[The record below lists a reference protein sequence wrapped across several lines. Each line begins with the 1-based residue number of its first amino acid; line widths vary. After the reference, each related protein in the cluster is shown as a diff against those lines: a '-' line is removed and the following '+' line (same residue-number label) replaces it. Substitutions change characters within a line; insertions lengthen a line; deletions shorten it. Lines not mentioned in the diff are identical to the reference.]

1 MIISVDPG
9 GSTGMAFR
17 LDDAERSFACI
28 TIPGYDIPEV
38 VGQIAKRATIVQA
51 VVIESFLGI
60 QYRSAHGIETLE
72 LLGAVRGVCA
82 LLGIPCIKQAPA
94 QRTAK
99 ERIARTMLQ
108 ERTKALGLAFTPHE
122 VSALAH
128 LLTFEAAV
136 SKAAGIVTTA
146 PPVIRKVAR
155 AKRVISG
162 RKV

>member
-1 MIISVDPG
+1 MIIAVDPG

-17 LDDAERSFACI
+17 LDDAARSFACI
-28 TIPGYDIPEV
+28 TIPGYDIRTV
-38 VGQIAKRATIVQA
+38 IGHINTRATSVQA

-72 LLGAVRGVCA
+72 MIGAVRGVCA

-99 ERIARTMLQ
+99 ERIATQMLQ
-108 ERTKALGLAFTPHE
+108 ERSKALGLAHTPHE

-136 SKAAGIVTTA
+136 SQIAGIPLA
-146 PPVIRKVAR
+146 ALSGMPPVIRKVAR
-155 AKRVISG
+155 SKRIV
-162 RKV
+162 